1 MYQVHLKMQAQVVAA
16 WHQQQPLYG
25 FLFIAFLLLPK
36 STKVLVL
43 QIGKIHHHD
52 DDNADEEPPVLTPYS
67 QATAASLASGTQK
80 HIGVIIFIVIV
91 IIMMIMAMMIFAV
104 INYHKGKKA
113 RKEESQHNWTVE
125 YL

>member
-16 WHQQQPLYG
+16 WQQPLYG

-36 STKVLVL
+36 STKVLLL
-43 QIGKIHHHD
+43 QIGKIHHHHHD
-52 DDNADEEPPVLTPYS
+52 YNADEEPPVLTPYS

-91 IIMMIMAMMIFAV
+91 IIIMILAMMIFAV